1 MTTPLLL
8 SAALLF
14 LSHAAPSWPGVR
26 PALMARLGRGGFLA
40 LHSLGSLL
48 TLGLFVW
55 AYRAADGGG
64 VLFHPAGWA
73 APLVALVMPLVFL
86 LLVARVTTPFGA
98 LDAPN
103 PPRGVY
109 RITRCPGSLGLLL
122 WALVHLNATGDE
134 RRVVL
139 FATMAAIALF
149 AIVKNDIVLKRTAA
163 GRAYRRDTAL
173 LPFAAPSGGLWPAL
187 AGIGW
192 RRLAGGLVAYAAM
205 LAVHPWLFGVESAPL
220 DGLSTTPAETT

>member
-8 SAALLF
+8 SALLLF
-14 LSHAAPSWPGVR
+14 LSHALPSWPGVR
-26 PALMARLGRGGFLA
+26 PALMARLGRPAFMA

-48 TLGLFVW
+48 TLGLFVR

-64 VLFHPAGWA
+64 VLFVPADWA

-86 LLVARVTTPFGA
+86 LLVARVSTRSGT
-98 LDAPN
+98 LDAPA

-122 WALVHLNATGDE
+122 WALAHLNATGDE

-149 AIVKNDIVLKRTAA
+149 AIVKNDVVLRRSAA
-163 GRAYRRDTAL
+163 GRAYRAETSR
-173 LPFAAPSGGLWPAL
+173 LPFAALPGGLATAL
-187 AGIGW
+187 AEMGW
-192 RRLAGGLVAYAAM
+192 ARLGGGLAAYAAM
-205 LAVHPWLFGVESAPL
+205 LFAHPWVFGVDPL
-220 DGLSTTPAETT
+220 YWMA